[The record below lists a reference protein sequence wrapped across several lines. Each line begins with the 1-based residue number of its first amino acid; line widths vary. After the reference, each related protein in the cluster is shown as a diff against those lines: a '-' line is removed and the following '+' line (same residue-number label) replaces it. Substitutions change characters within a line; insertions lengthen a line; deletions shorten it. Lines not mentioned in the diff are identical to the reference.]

1 MLAGGEVSVGSVGV
15 ILEVTS
21 EPELAYELEIVDD
34 DGKSLFSGEVD
45 SSMIERWCDPDRERL
60 SR

>member
-1 MLAGGEVSVGSVGV
+1 MLAGGEVPVGSVGV

-45 SSMIERWCDPDRERL
+45 SSMIEPVG
-60 SR
+60 